1 MAAPHRLTSNLAVKV
16 SFGPHR
22 HRPTSLLAPMATT
35 EALWMLPTKLS
46 HLANK
51 LVHLRTP
58 LGVRTESK
66 SDHRRESREER
77 LEGAD
82 VPDSCPAPSKQVK
95 NKKYTLIFCF
105 VFC

>member
-1 MAAPHRLTSNLAVKV
+1 
-16 SFGPHR
+16 
-22 HRPTSLLAPMATT
+22 
-35 EALWMLPTKLS
+35 MLPTKLS

-58 LGVRTESK
+58 LGVRPESK

-82 VPDSCPAPSKQVK
+82 VPDSCVAPLHRLAATASALYSVG
-95 NKKYTLIFCF
+95 TARAR
-105 VFC
+105 